1 MDLETLLKYSGVNNS
16 EVTQKQLNDK
26 ADAKTPQTPK
36 KANEAVG
43 RFADPIYDLIDDL
56 GADPDHPVLNE
67 LIRYLDGDTI
77 RDFVSDFRRMNDM
90 PNEMDETVQEAIP
103 ADQIEKT
110 RKEVKVSMVA
120 PALEKLLA
128 SYKKDAKDYND
139 QRSEVEAEL
148 KAKGMSDKEIED
160 DIMNGDYDFHYLNID
175 DLEDKIEALEDLM
188 KNPNDDG
195 ERIASMVDYGI
206 GDTSAREEFLNDVKI
221 AIEQDY
227 PELYDKIFMYKVGES
242 EEIEEGDGIYHM
254 CAKSFKHSKLGECKT
269 IHGQHNLLEDGTVT
283 HYDVTYEKHG
293 VTRTAKKVPIAEAT
307 DIVEAHHMHST
318 PKKKKKK
325 KMEDKMAED
334 FLGDMIRLAGLHQP
348 VEEEQTNESYYK
360 DMMQD
365 VEEGMTKEEFAK
377 KYPASKDEYDKIKAE
392 LGESKVQT
400 ESLSDDAKMFVTD
413 TMELAQEKLDFMKS
427 IGKFSYTDSDQMEFT
442 DELDYDEL
450 GQHPMVQ
457 DVLKAIPQVDGEEKE
472 IMKALQ
478 NIANGEFVDFEDIRE
493 TKESETV
500 EIAKEDLSTL
510 LDLAGISP
518 KQATE
523 NELDEYANSPDE
535 DYMDADVQL
544 NKLAGGLNGPKGQ
557 HKKEYPGDNPLATKI
572 ADRLQA
578 MLDDINK

>member
-1 MDLETLLKYSGVNNS
+1 MPIVIMPKRSKMDKMGGGGMDIGRT
-16 EVTQKQLNDK
+16 
-26 ADAKTPQTPK
+26 TPSPSK
-36 KANEAVG
+36 
-43 RFADPIYDLIDDL
+43 F
-56 GADPDHPVLNE
+56 
-67 LIRYLDGDTI
+67 
-77 RDFVSDFRRMNDM
+77 
-90 PNEMDETVQEAIP
+90 AIP
-103 ADQIEKT
+103 GIEK
-110 RKEVKVSMVA
+110 
-120 PALEKLLA
+120 
-128 SYKKDAKDYND
+128 
-139 QRSEVEAEL
+139 
-148 KAKGMSDKEIED
+148 
-160 DIMNGDYDFHYLNID
+160 
-175 DLEDKIEALEDLM
+175 
-188 KNPNDDG
+188 NP
-195 ERIASMVDYGI
+195 
-206 GDTSAREEFLNDVKI
+206 TL
-221 AIEQDY
+221 
-227 PELYDKIFMYKVGES
+227 
-242 EEIEEGDGIYHM
+242 
-254 CAKSFKHSKLGECKT
+254 
-269 IHGQHNLLEDGTVT
+269 
-283 HYDVTYEKHG
+283 
-293 VTRTAKKVPIAEAT
+293 
-307 DIVEAHHMHST
+307 
-318 PKKKKKK
+318 KKK
-325 KMEDKMAED
+325 KMNKMAGKMED
-334 FLGDMIRLAGLHQP
+334 MREYMDVLDGIDTVQ
-348 VEEEQTNESYYK
+348 ESYHK